1 MTRKNSHQLFF
12 SVLTLIFFS
21 IYTLSGQQ
29 ANHIPGKILIVMEDG
44 YDSATL
50 TREIPELAGKN
61 AAVSVKKLQTAPIT
75 VWAIQFDHRQ
85 TDESRLLA
93 DIRRRSDVKLA
104 QFDHYIMDRVIPDD
118 PRFYLQWQYIN
129 DGSENGKE
137 GADMDM
143 ELAWDITTGGTTA
156 NGDTIVVCIIDSGM
170 DESHQDFADNL
181 WKNHREIPENGV
193 DDDENGYIDD
203 YNGWSV
209 YTSNDD
215 IFNNNSHGTSVAGIV
230 GAKGNNGIGVSG
242 VNWNVKLMIIRG
254 GGSESQ
260 ALESYA
266 YPYKMRKL
274 YTETNGTEGA
284 FVVAT
289 NASWGTDLLHW
300 EDAPIWCAFYD
311 TLGSVGIL
319 NCGAT
324 SNSNVNVDLQGD
336 MPTSCP
342 SDYLLTVTNLNRADN
357 KVNQAGYGLET
368 IDLGAYGQGTYTT
381 TNNNFYTSFGG
392 TSGATPHVTGTVA
405 LLYSMNCNLLSDLAL
420 ENPSTAAL
428 FVKDLILNGVVPNE
442 SLEGKTVTGGRLN
455 ALNPLL
461 MVQNLCSGCA
471 FPFSVKVDSIG
482 GNTAVLSWEKTS
494 LQQSFDVIFKP
505 DYALEWDTLYNIQNQ
520 LVLDTLSYCT
530 TYQMRIK
537 SNCTDTFSVYS
548 FEYKFTTDGCC
559 VLPKSYQFE
568 ISENLF
574 SVELENV
581 LAAEQFAVEYKKFGD
596 YNWETRL
603 VDNGQFDLEVSD
615 TCYLYYFRY
624 KSLCFNGEET
634 VFSPEHQLRGDCGE
648 CEISQLC
655 SFGGS
660 NSFEFIDTV
669 FIGDFVNASGRGIK
683 GQETF
688 NDVTAYTFES
698 GKNYV
703 IGVKPGFISSTI
715 YKEFIKIY
723 LDLNADSFLSED
735 ELLQDL
741 VAESGEKA
749 EGQIKIPKDIV
760 TCTTTLRV
768 KLLYNNTTDPC
779 LDVPFGE
786 TEDYCVGLL
795 ARGDCLNGNFGMDT
809 VFVEEESAEISWI
822 LLEDAQH
829 YLFRLRREG
838 AEEWKYGL
846 TYNHA
851 VLLDS
856 LEKCTTY
863 EFALSALC
871 MEQEGDFSDVLV
883 FKTDCGSST
892 ERLTLKNMAVSL
904 HPNPYSD
911 RLTLYVSDPHDI
923 RSVAIMNAI
932 GQKSDSLND
941 ITYNSEGMIDLSE
954 LVNGAQLKG
963 LVFICL
969 TFNDGHTKMIKAVS
983 L

>member
-1 MTRKNSHQLFF
+1 MARKKFLH
-12 SVLTLIFFS
+12 LIFRVLALLFLS
-21 IYTLSGQQ
+21 VYAVSGQ
-29 ANHIPGKILIVMEDG
+29 NTSHIPGKILIVMQDG
-44 YDSATL
+44 YDIATL
-50 TREIPELAGKN
+50 TRDIPELVSKN
-61 AAVSVKKLQTAPIT
+61 AAISVKKLQTAPMT
-75 VWAIQFDHRQ
+75 VYAIQFNHHQ
-85 TDESRLLA
+85 TDESRLLSE
-93 DIRRRSDVKLA
+93 IRSRRDVKLA
-104 QFDHYIMDRVIPDD
+104 QFDHYITDRVIPDD
-118 PRFYLQWQYIN
+118 PRFNLQWQYIN

-137 GADMDM
+137 GADIDM

-170 DESHQDFADNL
+170 DESHQDFSDNL
-181 WKNHREIPENGV
+181 WKNHREIPDNGM
-193 DDDENGYIDD
+193 DDDENGYVDD

-215 IFNNNSHGTSVAGIV
+215 IFNNNSHGTAVAGIV

-274 YTETNGTEGA
+274 YNETNGNKGA

-311 TLGSVGIL
+311 TLGSAGIL

-342 SDYLLTVTNLNRADN
+342 SDYLVTVTNLNRADN

-368 IDLGAYGQGTYTT
+368 IDLGAYGQSTYTT
-381 TNNNFYTSFGG
+381 TNNNSYTSFGG

-405 LLYSMNCNLLSDLAL
+405 LLYSMNCHLLSDLAL
-420 ENPSTAAL
+420 ENPSAAAL

-442 SLEGKTVTGGRLN
+442 SLDGKTVTGGRLN

-461 MVQNLCSGCA
+461 MLQNLCSGCA
-471 FPFSVKVDSIG
+471 FPFSVKVDSLG

-505 DYALEWDTLYNIQNQ
+505 EYALEWDTLYNIQNQ

-548 FEYKFTTDGCC
+548 FEFKFTTDGCC
-559 VLPKSYQFE
+559 VLPQSYQFE
-568 ISENLF
+568 VSESLF
-574 SVELENV
+574 SVELEDV
-581 LAAEQFAVEYKKFGD
+581 LAADQYAVEYKKFGD
-596 YNWETRL
+596 FNWEIRL
-603 VDNGQFDLEVSD
+603 VDDRQFDLEVLD

-624 KSLCFNGEET
+624 KSLCANGEET
-634 VFSPEHQLRGDCGE
+634 AFSPIYQLRGDCGD
-648 CEISQLC
+648 CEIDQLC

-669 FIGDFVNASGRGIK
+669 FIGDFVNASGRGSK

-698 GKNYV
+698 GKNY
-703 IGVKPGFISSTI
+703 ILGVKPGFISTTI

-723 LDLNADSFLSED
+723 LDLNADGSLSED
-735 ELLQDL
+735 ELLLDL
-741 VAESGEKA
+741 VAESGEKV
-749 EGQIKIPKDIV
+749 EGQITIPKDIK
-760 TCTTTLRV
+760 TSTTTLRV

-786 TEDYCVGLL
+786 TEDYCVELF
-795 ARGDCLNGNFGMDT
+795 ARGDCLNGNFEMDT
-809 VFVEEESAEISWI
+809 IFVEEEKAEITWI
-822 LLEDAQH
+822 PLDDAQH
-829 YLFRLRREG
+829 YLFRLKPDG
-838 AEEWKYGL
+838 SEEWKYGL
-846 TYNHA
+846 TYNHT

-892 ERLTLKNMAVSL
+892 ERFYSQNMAVSL
-904 HPNPYSD
+904 QPNPFSGS
-911 RLTLYVSDPHDI
+911 LTL
-923 RSVAIMNAI
+923 
-932 GQKSDSLND
+932 L
-941 ITYNSEGMIDLSE
+941 
-954 LVNGAQLKG
+954 
-963 LVFICL
+963 
-969 TFNDGHTKMIKAVS
+969 
-983 L
+983 